1 MKKMRKGKKMLL
13 ILIIAIVAILAIIGI
28 VKIIQNSKEPKEPEY
43 EDQVILLP
51 ETVYSDMQVKD
62 IHMEYLR
69 EQNRTKLRMTIDNTS
84 SRTVSNEKFDAIFI
98 GPDDEV
104 LGQMETSID
113 EELAVGEQYAVEV
126 ILSGDLTAAKSI
138 KLKEK

>member
-28 VKIIQNSKEPKEPEY
+28 VKIIQNSKEPKEPEF
-43 EDQVILLP
+43 EDQVISLP

-69 EQNRTKLRMTIDNTS
+69 DQNKTKLRMTIDNTS
-84 SRTVSNEKFDAIFI
+84 SRTVANEEFDAVFI
-98 GPDDEV
+98 GPNDET
-104 LGQMETSID
+104 LGQMKTSI
-113 EELAVGEQYAVEV
+113 EGELAVGEQYAVEV
-126 ILSGDLTAAKSI
+126 ILSGDLTSAQSI
-138 KLKEK
+138 KLVEK